1 MYWQELY
8 FTLPILYQA
17 HQCNYQ
23 HASVRCSIIKK
34 VDKYLQS
41 ERMWYIHALIWMA
54 DLQSYSWLDLGCG
67 GLSVKIMLIA
77 KDTAKAA
84 TASAAMYMWY
94 AAVRWSSCMGKQTDT
109 QSCNKNPLHT
119 SNVVYRPHPQVTLWQ
134 TLLTYRHC
142 INKCETKLI

>member
-41 ERMWYIHALIWMA
+41 ERMWYIHALI
-54 DLQSYSWLDLGCG
+54 
-67 GLSVKIMLIA
+67 
-77 KDTAKAA
+77 
-84 TASAAMYMWY
+84 
-94 AAVRWSSCMGKQTDT
+94 
-109 QSCNKNPLHT
+109 
-119 SNVVYRPHPQVTLWQ
+119 
-134 TLLTYRHC
+134 
-142 INKCETKLI
+142 